1 MNNCSTAVAVTVAG
15 NGYTAGPDLV
25 VESPSV
31 DDNSPAPSGAFT
43 LSVVVRNQGDGASA
57 GTTLRYYRSKNTTIT
72 TRDTEVGTDAVSGI
86 TAGGS
91 STQSIDLTA
100 PTAPGTYH
108 YGACVD
114 DVDAEAD
121 TGNNCS
127 AAVAVVVEEA
137 AGAPDLVVR
146 SPAVDE
152 ASPGPGGAFTF
163 SATVANDG
171 DAGAG
176 PTTLRYYRSSNA
188 TISRGDTE
196 VGTDGVAELAAAGTT
211 DESIDLTAP
220 EDAGTYYYGACAEA
234 VDDESNTGNN
244 CSGSVA
250 VTVVADGE
258 EDSYCRADDVL
269 NPGDS
274 CDIYSTNIDFSV
286 NSSGL
291 GCVLAAGIT
300 LCQGA
305 DIDHQNRSLNGESY
319 RLRATRD
326 GNSWEIEEVDPAPPD

>member
-1 MNNCSTAVAVTVAG
+1 M
-15 NGYTAGPDLV
+15 
-25 VESPSV
+25 
-31 DDNSPAPSGAFT
+31 
-43 LSVVVRNQGDGASA
+43 
-57 GTTLRYYRSKNTTIT
+57 
-72 TRDTEVGTDAVSGI
+72 
-86 TAGGS
+86 
-91 STQSIDLTA
+91 
-100 PTAPGTYH
+100 
-108 YGACVD
+108 
-114 DVDAEAD
+114 DAEAD

-152 ASPGPGGAFTF
+152 ASPGPGGTFTF

-171 DAGAG
+171 DAGAR